1 MSIRTGILSDKHVLK
16 HCSIYSPIPMKIA
29 DKLLHQD
36 LNVHKE
42 SPFTTKKLKYHNAI
56 SRPTSFNT
64 LANSLTRIGGND
76 LRIREHLIKSFVQEI
91 NGNGSEY
98 SNGNGNGNGGYDS
111 NGNGTASTASDE
123 INFVSPV
130 HDNIPYE
137 PFSMGTHRGFETPV
151 QSPVSSGN
159 APSPST
165 GPMSDYMLPNLP
177 QGYSRERLAMERM
190 GHTYPTPIR
199 QDRIR
204 LQEEFARHPRTHEMF
219 ERAGRYRLSIDRQ
232 SGYLGDTDFD
242 ATWPDLQDDNQRQI
256 L

>member
-1 MSIRTGILSDKHVLK
+1 MSIRTGVLSDAHVLK

-42 SPFTTKKLKYHNAI
+42 SPFTTKKLKYHNVI
-56 SRPTSFNT
+56 SRPASFNT

-91 NGNGSEY
+91 NGNGNGNGSEY
-98 SNGNGNGNGGYDS
+98 SNGNGGYDS
-111 NGNGTASTASDE
+111 NGNGSASTSSD
-123 INFVSPV
+123 
-130 HDNIPYE
+130 DNVRLPGD
-137 PFSMGTHRGFETPV
+137 PRVGFETPV

-159 APSPST
+159 APPPSM
-165 GPMSDYMLPNLP
+165 GPVSDYMSPNSQVP

-199 QDRIR
+199 QDRIS
-204 LQEEFARHPRTHEMF
+204 LQEEFVRRPRASIF
-219 ERAGRYRLSIDRQ
+219 ERAREVRNSVDRQ
-232 SGYLGDTDFD
+232 SGYLGDFEEPE
-242 ATWPDLQDDNQRQI
+242 TWPDL
-256 L
+256 